1 MSTFGRLYRGET
13 RIDFVGNR
21 RRGFTF
27 SGVIVVVALA
37 SMIFSGFNF
46 SVDFEGGTV
55 IEVENP
61 AAATIGQVRDA
72 VESAGVEGAKVQLIG
87 GGTGIRVQAAQLP
100 SAEEDAAVEA
110 IAAVAGVDP
119 ADASRE
125 TVSPTFGSQVAES
138 ALRALIIFLI
148 VVAIYISIRLEWKM
162 ALSGMLALGHD
173 LVFTAGIYSLVGFEV
188 SPSTV
193 IAILTI
199 LGYSLYDTVVVF
211 DKVLE
216 NIQERGERHTISSIV
231 NMSMNQVFMRS
242 INTSLTSL
250 LPIGSLLFVG
260 SILLGATTLREFALA
275 LFIGVFVGT
284 YSSIFVA
291 SPVLARWKEREERWR
306 RIRRRVERKGVD
318 DEFAATTTQGR
329 AGDAPEPAEA
339 IEATTG
345 AAPRPPK
352 RRRRRR

>member
-1 MSTFGRLYRGET
+1 MSVFQRMYRGDT

-21 RRGFTF
+21 RRGFTI
-27 SGVIVVVALA
+27 SSILVGVALV
-37 SMIFSGFNF
+37 SMVFSGFNF

-61 AAATIGQVRDA
+61 AGASLGDVRAAI
-72 VESAGVEGAKVQLIG
+72 ESVGVQGAKVQFIG
-87 GGTGIRVQAAQLP
+87 GGEGIRVQSQQLP
-100 SAEEDAAVEA
+100 DDQEQATVEA
-110 IAAVAGVDP
+110 LAEVAGVDP
-119 ADASRE
+119 TDASRE

-148 VVAIYISIRLEWKM
+148 VVAFYISIRLEWRM
-162 ALSGMLALGHD
+162 AFAGLLALGHD
-173 LVFTAGIYSLVGFEV
+173 LIFTAGIYSLSGFEV

-216 NIQERGERHTISSIV
+216 NIQERGERHTISAIV

-242 INTSLTSL
+242 VNTSLTSL

-260 SILLGATTLREFALA
+260 SFLLGATTLREFALA
-275 LFIGVFVGT
+275 LFIGVLVGT
-284 YSSIFVA
+284 YSSIFIA
-291 SPVLARWKEREERWR
+291 SPVLARWKEREERWQR
-306 RIRRRVERKGVD
+306 VRRRVERKGIE
-318 DEFAATTTQGR
+318 DEFAVTHGKPSPEA
-329 AGDAPEPAEA
+329 DAAEV
-339 IEATTG
+339 IEQATG

-352 RRRRRR
+352 KRRRSR

>member
-1 MSTFGRLYRGET
+1 MSAFGRLYRGET
-13 RIDFVGNR
+13 HIDFVGNR

-27 SGVIVVVALA
+27 STAMVGLALV
-37 SMIFSGFNF
+37 SMLFSGFNF

-55 IEVENP
+55 LETENL
-61 AAATIGQVRDA
+61 AGAGVTEVRDA
-72 VESAGVEGAKVQLIG
+72 LDAVGVSGAKVQLVSG
-87 GGTGIRVQAAQLP
+87 GDGIRVQTAQLV
-100 SAEEDAAVEA
+100 SAEEDV
-110 IAAVAGVDP
+110 AVAALASIAGSTPDDV
-119 ADASRE
+119 SRE

-138 ALRALIIFLI
+138 ALRALIIFL
-148 VVAIYISIRLEWKM
+148 VVVSIYMSIRLEWRM
-162 ALSGMLALGHD
+162 AFAGMVALAHD
-173 LVFTAGIYSLVGFEV
+173 LIFTAGVYSLSGFEV

-216 NIQERGERHTISSIV
+216 NIQERGERHTISAIV

-260 SILLGATTLREFALA
+260 SFLLGATTLREFALA

-291 SPVLARWKEREERWR
+291 SPVLARWKEREERWQR
-306 RIRRRVERKGVD
+306 VRRRVERKGVE
-318 DEFAATTTQGR
+318 DEFAVQHGR
-329 AGDAPEPAEA
+329 PVQVPAGEQIAAS
-339 IEATTG
+339 TG
-345 AAPRPPK
+345 AAPRPPRK
-352 RRRRRR
+352 RRRTR

>member
-1 MSTFGRLYRGET
+1 MSAFGRMYRGET
-13 RIDFVGNR
+13 KIDFVGNR

-27 SGVIVVVALA
+27 SAIVLTFALV

-55 IEVENP
+55 LEFENP
-61 AAATIGQVRDA
+61 GGATISQIEGVLAD
-72 VESAGVEGAKVQLIG
+72 AGVDGARVQLIG
-87 GGTGIRVQAAQLP
+87 GGEGIRIQSAQLD
-100 SAEEDAAVEA
+100 SATEDEVVT
-110 IAAVAGVDP
+110 AVAALADVDP
-119 ADASRE
+119 AEASRE

-148 VVAIYISIRLEWKM
+148 AVAIYMSIRLEWKM
-162 ALSGMLALGHD
+162 AMAGMLALAHD
-173 LVFTAGIYSLVGFEV
+173 LAFTAGIYSLSGFEV

-199 LGYSLYDTVVVF
+199 LGYSLYDSVVVF

-216 NIQERGERHTISSIV
+216 NIQERGERHTISAIV

-242 INTSLTSL
+242 LNTSLTSL

-260 SILLGATTLREFALA
+260 SFLLGATTLREFALA

-291 SPVLARWKEREERWR
+291 SPVLARWKEREERWQR
-306 RIRRRVERKGVD
+306 VRRRVERKGIE
-318 DEFAATTTQGR
+318 DEFAVTHGR
-329 AGDAPEPAEA
+329 AAEVDAAEI
-339 IEATTG
+339 IEAATG
-345 AAPRPPK
+345 AAPRPPRK
-352 RRRRRR
+352 RRRKR

>member
-1 MSTFGRLYRGET
+1 VSTFGRLYRGET
-13 RIDFVGNR
+13 HIDFVGNR

-27 SGVIVVVALA
+27 SGVMVAIALL

-55 IEVENP
+55 LEFENP
-61 AAATIGQVRDA
+61 SGAEIGEIRDA
-72 VESAGVEGAKVQLIG
+72 LESAGVEGAKVQLIG
-87 GGTGIRVQAAQLP
+87 GGDGIRVQSEQLP
-100 SAEEDAAVEA
+100 VAQEDEAVAAVAA
-110 IAAVAGVDP
+110 IAGVDP
-119 ADASRE
+119 SEASRE

-162 ALSGMLALGHD
+162 ALAGMLALAHD
-173 LVFTAGIYSLVGFEV
+173 LLFTAGIYSLSGFEV

-216 NIQERGERHTISSIV
+216 NALERGERHTISAIV

-260 SILLGATTLREFALA
+260 SFLLGATTLREFALA

-291 SPVLARWKEREERWR
+291 SPVLARWKEREERWQR
-306 RIRRRVERKGVD
+306 VRRRVERKGIE
-318 DEFAATTTQGR
+318 DEFAVTHGKPVQV
-329 AGDAPEPAEA
+329 DAADA
-339 IEATTG
+339 IEQSTG

-352 RRRRRR
+352 KRRRRR